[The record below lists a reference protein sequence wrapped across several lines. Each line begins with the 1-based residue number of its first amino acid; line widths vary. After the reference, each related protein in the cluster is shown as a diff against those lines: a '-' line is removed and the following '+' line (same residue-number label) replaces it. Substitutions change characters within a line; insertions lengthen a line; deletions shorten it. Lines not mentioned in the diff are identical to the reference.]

1 MKTILSA
8 CVLAVACGVAAAAD
22 LAFDWPRDKALVDQW
37 RHKDN
42 AKLEPQ
48 ADDGARTG
56 VQRWRSGFKPFE
68 FTWATLHFKKP
79 LDMGDAGSIR
89 YWVKGDGSGH
99 RLQFQLGAP
108 GLQGRGSLYYVNT
121 AEAVTLN
128 FTGWRECKASLA
140 RFITPTGGD
149 PMRDFGQIGFAQ
161 FMIQRP
167 PHNTAAL
174 DIQLG
179 DFRIVRDKAKQRTLA
194 ALREKWRLV
203 EVERVRW
210 EELEVQQNR
219 VALDE
224 VAKMLPNLR
233 KQVEALPSEPVEM
246 ARKRAVLLWLV
257 EDAEASVAAGMG
269 TAAKAVL
276 NDVHVALEKPVG
288 VPASAGKAAPP
299 KGGTPTLGLLPPVV
313 EPKGN
318 PYLEPVLNEAK
329 RCRDVKQRFPK
340 GEAGY
345 KAVENFWQFGG
356 FGMRTYVMTWAACH
370 PASPLRGDPALI
382 AQAMRWMQG
391 VFQNHRG
398 GDLNFGRTGGKG
410 NPGQDPNIN
419 RFCYVPTFEA
429 YLLLR
434 ETYPNLIPPSKLK
447 EWEASARAVTEF
459 QLKTYGEKVDRHGAG
474 WYPNMDVHYLLLVE
488 LASRILGEPRWH
500 VEAERFLKLIANSLY
515 PDGAFTYLGRQNEC
529 FVYHEINVT
538 HLARYW
544 QLTGSRVAR
553 DLVLASGPYYP
564 NNVEPG
570 GVPEYYTDC
579 FWKHYWGGASPTGPD
594 IVASMLHE
602 YRPKEVELAAQ
613 NRRVANVELKWVK
626 PAHYYGI
633 YAATLWRDFPEAPQR
648 NDYILYDRDVQGP
661 RGRFGHWSFAGTTRD
676 HGKGA
681 QGKDTF
687 VGAML
692 TSKEEKQFPLDAA
705 LQVVTSQ
712 FRLQPDGLR
721 YRACRYLSANEE
733 NAVTV
738 AKDFAALTTRYR
750 IQNVSWGGKSTLTNW
765 EGQQEWLQTPHR
777 IIGTLAIRPLT
788 DEKAYS
794 VHGRVRLGQKLAV
807 EKKDDGTFRYGGLRV
822 RLHEHNYADIITE
835 PSENYWLQ
843 SPEQFRSTEIVL
855 RDAHSVKSGEKEQQ
869 TYTAG
874 AEQFFTVEVSPA
886 NSQLAAQVKRHELPG
901 GLRALEVVADGEWLM
916 VIHNPHKAVAAA
928 TIAASGVA
936 KVLCFQARGEV
947 SKPTAAK
954 VRDGKI
960 RCSVPAKSHIVL
972 SADAKAK
979 R

>member
-1 MKTILSA
+1 MKTTLVACALALA
-8 CVLAVACGVAAAAD
+8 CVAASAAD
-22 LAFDWPRDKALVDQW
+22 LAFEWPRDKALVDQW

-42 AKLEPQ
+42 ATLEPQ
-48 ADDGARTG
+48 PDDGARTG

-68 FTWATLHFKKP
+68 FTWATLSFEKP
-79 LDMGDAGSIR
+79 LDMADAGSIR
-89 YWVKGDGSGH
+89 FWVKGDGSGH

-108 GLQGRGSLYYVNT
+108 GPQGRGSLYYINT

-128 FTGWRECKASLA
+128 FTGWRECKASLSKFA
-140 RFITPTGGD
+140 TPTGGD
-149 PMRDFGQIGFAQ
+149 PLRDLSQVVFAQ

-167 PHNTAAL
+167 AHNTSPL

-179 DFRIVRDKAKQRTLA
+179 DFRIVRDKAKQRALA
-194 ALREKWRLV
+194 TQREKWRFA
-203 EVERVRW
+203 EAERVRR
-210 EELEVQQNR
+210 EEQEAQQNR
-219 VALDE
+219 TALNE
-224 VAKMLPNLR
+224 ALKMLPEIR
-233 KQVEALPSEPVEM
+233 KQAEALSSSPVEA

-257 EDAEASVAAGMG
+257 EDAEASVATGMG
-269 TAAKAVL
+269 TSAKAVL
-276 NDVHVALEKPVG
+276 DDVVALLSDATS
-288 VPASAGKAAPP
+288 ASITAPRSDA
-299 KGGTPTLGLLPPVV
+299 TTLLPPVV

-318 PYLEPVLNEAK
+318 PYLEAVLNEAK

-345 KAVENFWQFGG
+345 KAIENFWQFAG
-356 FGMRTYVMTWAACH
+356 FGGRTYIMTWAACH
-370 PASPLRGDPALI
+370 PDSPLRGDPALI
-382 AQAMRWMQG
+382 AQVMRWMQG

-398 GDLNFGRTGGKG
+398 GDLNVGRTGGKG
-410 NPGQDPNIN
+410 MPGHDPNIN

-434 ETYPNLIPPSKLK
+434 TTYPELIPPSKRK

-474 WYPNMDVHYLLLVE
+474 WYPNMDVHYLLLME

-500 VEAERFLKLIANSLY
+500 AEAERFLKLIANSLY

-553 DLVLASGPYYP
+553 DLVLASAPYYP

-579 FWKHYWGGASPTGPD
+579 FWKHYWAGASPIGPD
-594 IVASMLHE
+594 IVASMLHTF
-602 YRPKEVELAAQ
+602 RPKEVELAAQ

-648 NDYILYDRDVQGP
+648 DGYIYYDRDVQGP
-661 RGRFGHWSFAGTTRD
+661 RGRFGRWSFAGTTRD

-692 TSKEEKQFPLDAA
+692 TSKEEKQFPLDSA

-712 FRLQPDGLR
+712 FRLQPDGQR
-721 YRACRYLSANEE
+721 WRSCRFLSANEE
-733 NAVTV
+733 NAVTI

-750 IQNVSWGGKSTLTNW
+750 IQNVAWSGKSTLTNW
-765 EGQQEWLQTPHR
+765 EGQQEWLMTPKR
-777 IIGTLAIRPLT
+777 LIGTLAIRPLA

-794 VHGRVRLGQKLAV
+794 IHGRVRLGLKLPI
-807 EKKDDGTFRYGGLRV
+807 EKQDDRTFGYGDLRV
-822 RLHEHNYADIITE
+822 RLHEHNYSDVITE
-835 PSENYWLQ
+835 PSETFYTDP
-843 SPEQFRSTEIVL
+843 PEKFRSTEIVL
-855 RDAHSVKSGEKEQQ
+855 RDTHSVKSGEKEQK
-869 TYTAG
+869 TYAAG
-874 AEQFFTVEVSPA
+874 TEQFFTVEVSPA
-886 NSQLAAQVKRHELPG
+886 DSQPAAQVKRHELPG
-901 GLRALEVVADGEWLM
+901 GLRALEVIADGQWLM
-916 VIHNPHKAVAAA
+916 VIHNPQKTTATA
-928 TIAASGVA
+928 TIAAPGA
-936 KVLCFQARGEV
+936 EKVLCFRARGEA

-954 VRDGKI
+954 VRDGKFM
-960 RCSVPAKSHIVL
+960 CSVPAKSHVVL
-972 SADAKAK
+972 SADTKEK